1 MAELSAALLSTIKS
15 LNKTSGRNFISLG
28 QTRPD
33 ATPIP
38 TGSLGLDLAIGI
50 GGVPMGRVI
59 EIYGPESSGK
69 TSLSLLI
76 GGSWYQSRVLLGQEN
91 RKLVFID
98 LERTTSRSMLISMG
112 LDPDDL
118 IWVTPDTAEE
128 ALQATLDLTKTG
140 EVGMIILDSVDSLLT
155 EQQLKQEVGDNNV
168 GGNTKALNRFFRE
181 YSKLAA
187 DTNTTAIFINQIRLN
202 PGAGMYGDPRVT
214 PGGKALAFYASLRL
228 QMMDKKNSD
237 LPNAFLMRVKIIK
250 NKVNPPGEEP
260 VCFDFFYAR
269 GPDRIMDSLNVA
281 KTLGVARSA
290 GRTFK
295 VLTSLEP
302 KVETTI
308 SSTGGIISA
317 RQYYKDNPDE
327 LDKLRNICLQY
338 FEQNKNT
345 VTPIED
351 IVLEQLEE

>member
-155 EQQLKQEVGDNNV
+155 EQQL
-168 GGNTKALNRFFRE
+168 
-181 YSKLAA
+181 S
-187 DTNTTAIFINQIRLN
+187 
-202 PGAGMYGDPRVT
+202 
-214 PGGKALAFYASLRL
+214 
-228 QMMDKKNSD
+228 
-237 LPNAFLMRVKIIK
+237 
-250 NKVNPPGEEP
+250 
-260 VCFDFFYAR
+260 
-269 GPDRIMDSLNVA
+269 
-281 KTLGVARSA
+281 
-290 GRTFK
+290 
-295 VLTSLEP
+295 
-302 KVETTI
+302 
-308 SSTGGIISA
+308 
-317 RQYYKDNPDE
+317 
-327 LDKLRNICLQY
+327 
-338 FEQNKNT
+338 
-345 VTPIED
+345 
-351 IVLEQLEE
+351 